1 MYRLRSDDR
10 IIALNRH
17 IDPTI
22 YILMVTHKAIGENR
36 GKGGLHGDTIH
47 LIIEVTLEQEV
58 SFVVHPQSDLHKYV
72 YYRCRVLMLH
82 YELESSIVFIIFC
95 PFEFGNTKKPMLG
108 SVIICTPTN
117 RTISMLC
124 HFPSVFC
131 KENFPRCRH
140 LKCLTWTSNSW

>member
-72 YYRCRVLMLH
+72 YYQCRVLMLH
-82 YELESSIVFIIFC
+82 YELESCIVFIIFC
-95 PFEFGNTKKPMLG
+95 PFEFGNTKA
-108 SVIICTPTN
+108 
-117 RTISMLC
+117 
-124 HFPSVFC
+124 HAWFC
-131 KENFPRCRH
+131 NYLYTHEQN
-140 LKCLTWTSNSW
+140 N

>member
-95 PFEFGNTKKPMLG
+95 PFEFGNTKA
-108 SVIICTPTN
+108 
-117 RTISMLC
+117 
-124 HFPSVFC
+124 HAWFC
-131 KENFPRCRH
+131 NYFVHPQTEQLACFAIFLQCFAKKTF
-140 LKCLTWTSNSW
+140 LAAAI

>member
-36 GKGGLHGDTIH
+36 GKGGLHDDTIH

-95 PFEFGNTKKPMLG
+95 PFEFGNTKAHAWFCNYL
-108 SVIICTPTN
+108 CTHEQN
-117 RTISMLC
+117 
-124 HFPSVFC
+124 
-131 KENFPRCRH
+131 N
-140 LKCLTWTSNSW
+140 